1 MYVKK
6 SIISILAVISVFAIS
21 CTDNYEG
28 FPVDQQTE
36 EYIFSETDSAGSMA
50 TEFLNNIYNALP
62 SGHNRVDNDY
72 LDAASDDAISL
83 YFDSDP
89 DVRRLQTGSYTAS
102 NQVSSDMMWGKC
114 YTAIRR
120 CNIFINNIDRVPYNT
135 TYINA
140 LGEERPMGVSY
151 KAEARFLR
159 SFFYFLLL
167 ERYGGVPVIG
177 DKVFDINDNLE
188 IPRNTFAETVDY
200 IANELTEIQDSLRSY
215 PLQDANSFAHVPTK
229 QACMALKARL
239 YLYAASP
246 LFNEKTLEAGN
257 ELIGY
262 PSYDANRWKLA
273 AEAAKEF
280 IDNYGILGTK
290 KSMNSSKF
298 HMTDKGS
305 YTATFINFY
314 GSSNHEMIFFR
325 NNGNGKSH
333 ETKNGPLGFSGNKL
347 GNGRTNPTQN
357 LVDAYPMLDGK
368 PRGESDKYPYD
379 PQNPYANRDPRL
391 DLTILHQGSQWL
403 NTTLQTYQGGAN
415 NPSSSGRY
423 SQTSYFIRK
432 FMGDFTKSIEYSS
445 HYELW
450 TYLRFGEVIL
460 NFVEAANECDDAY
473 RNENMEQ
480 MLLALRTLRWRA
492 GIEKG
497 VEETQYGVPS
507 NMTREEMRELVRNE
521 RRIEL
526 SFEEHRYFDIRRWR
540 IAEEIFS
547 KPLQGMHIVAGSS
560 TMNYTPIDLVDVK
573 WTDKMY
579 LYPIPYT
586 EVNKNDNMVQNP
598 NWK

>member
-6 SIISILAVISVFAIS
+6 SILYILAVISVFAIS

-28 FPVDQQTE
+28 LPVNQQTE
-36 EYIFSETDSAGSMA
+36 EYIFSRTDSAGTLA
-50 TEFLNNIYNALP
+50 TEFLNSIYSALP
-62 SGHNRVDNDY
+62 NGHNRVDGDY
-72 LDAASDDAISL
+72 LDAASDDALSL

-89 DVRRLQTGSYTAS
+89 DTRRLQTGSYTAS
-102 NQVSSDMMWGKC
+102 NMVRSDMIWADC
-114 YTAIRR
+114 YAAIRK
-120 CNIFINNIDRVPYNT
+120 CNTFINNIDNVPYNT
-135 TYINA
+135 TYTNA
-140 LGEERPMGVSY
+140 LGIERPMGVSY

-159 SFFYFLLL
+159 AFFYFLLL

-188 IPRNTFAETVDY
+188 IPRNTFAETVKY
-200 IANELTEIQDSLRSY
+200 ISDELTNIQDSLRMA
-215 PLQDANSFAHVPTK
+215 PMKDATSFGHAPTK
-229 QACMALKARL
+229 QACMALKSRL

-246 LFNEKTLEAGN
+246 LFNGSTLENGN
-257 ELIGY
+257 EFVGY
-262 PSYDANRWKLA
+262 PAYDAARWKVA
-273 AEAAKEF
+273 ADTAKFF
-280 IDNYGILGTK
+280 IDNYGLLQTR
-290 KSMNSSKF
+290 KSMNSTKF
-298 HMTDKGS
+298 HMTDAGS
-305 YTATFINFY
+305 YTDAFINFY
-314 GSSNHEMIFFR
+314 GSSNHDIIFFR
-325 NNGNGKSH
+325 NNGNGKGH

-368 PRGESDKYPYD
+368 PRGESDKYQYN
-379 PQNPYANRDPRL
+379 PQDPYANRDPRL
-391 DLTILHQGSQWL
+391 DFTILHQGSQWL

-432 FMGDFTKSIEYSS
+432 FMGDFTTATEYSN

-450 TYLRFGEVIL
+450 IYFRFGEIIL

-480 MLLALRTLRWRA
+480 MVLALRTLRWRA

-497 VEETQYGVPS
+497 ADETQYGVPS
-507 NMTREEMRELVRNE
+507 NMTREEMREFVRNE

-540 IAEEIFS
+540 TAEEIFS

-560 TMNYTPIDLVDVK
+560 TMNYTPIDLVDVN